1 MGGVYVCGCVHC
13 GLPDTYNHYF
23 ITNTAMPIYL
33 ICVLFGVCRETPEK
47 LPEASYLAQVSPH
60 VLVGV

>member
-1 MGGVYVCGCVHC
+1 MSVCVFIVGC
-13 GLPDTYNHYF
+13 LTYNHYF
-23 ITNTAMPIYL
+23 ITDTAMPIYL